1 MGLDTNPR
9 TSIMLIV
16 SLMTNFNQNVIKH
29 KLGLFNL
36 AEELNNVSRAC
47 RLTVFLVIPSIGT
60 RPPKRKVALRHY
72 LSRPVADQTRI

>member
-1 MGLDTNPR
+1 
-9 TSIMLIV
+9 MLNV

-60 RPPKRKVALRHY
+60 RPPK
-72 LSRPVADQTRI
+72 